1 MFGLANLQGLLP
13 VLVARAGFKD
23 SIPSVNELYQWP
35 CIWHIGGTTLCINR
49 VVILEFVAAALAAL
63 VFILAFRRPRI
74 VPRGGQNA
82 MEALYDFVAS
92 DVVEG
97 VIGRR
102 EGAVWQPYL
111 SILFLFA
118 LIISFFEV
126 IPVIQFP
133 VSSRI
138 AIPLILA
145 TGSWLVYNYAG
156 IKKKGFFG
164 YFKAVM
170 FPPGVPKPAYV
181 LLTPI
186 ELITALILRPAT
198 LAIRLFANF
207 FAGHVLL
214 TVFFVAT
221 AYLVALPATIPL
233 AIPALVLSI
242 FLVGLEIFIA
252 AVQAYVFTLLTAVY
266 ITLSVSEEH

>member
-1 MFGLANLQGLLP
+1 VLGLLH
-13 VLVARAGFKD
+13 VLAAREGFKD
-23 SIPSVNELYQWP
+23 TLPTVNELYQWP
-35 CIWHIGGTTLCINR
+35 CIWNLNIGGLNLCINK
-49 VVILEFVAAALAAL
+49 VVLLEFAVAALTAL
-63 VFILAFRRPRI
+63 VFILAFRKPKI
-74 VPRGGQNA
+74 VPRGGQNV
-82 MEALYDFVAS
+82 MEAMYDFVAK

-111 SILFLFA
+111 TILFLFA
-118 LIISFFEV
+118 LFVSLLEV
-126 IPVIQFP
+126 VPAVQFP

-138 AIPLILA
+138 SVPLILA
-145 TGSWLVYNYAG
+145 IGSWIIYNFAG
-156 IKKKGFFG
+156 IKKKGFVG
-164 YFKAVM
+164 YFKGVM
-170 FPPGVPKPAYV
+170 FPPGVPKAAYI

-186 ELITALILRPAT
+186 ELLTALVLRPAT

-214 TVFFVAT
+214 TVFFLAT
-221 AYLVALPATIPL
+221 AYLVAMPLTIPL
-233 AIPALVLSI
+233 GAAALALSV

-266 ITLSVSEEH
+266 VTLSVSEEH

>member
-1 MFGLANLQGLLP
+1 M
-13 VLVARAGFKD
+13 
-23 SIPSVNELYQWP
+23 
-35 CIWHIGGTTLCINR
+35 
-49 VVILEFVAAALAAL
+49 
-63 VFILAFRRPRI
+63 
-74 VPRGGQNA
+74 
-82 MEALYDFVAS
+82 
-92 DVVEG
+92 
-97 VIGRR
+97 
-102 EGAVWQPYL
+102 WQPYL
-111 SILFLFA
+111 TILFIFA
-118 LIISFFEV
+118 LIISWFEV
-126 IPVIQFP
+126 VPLVQFP

-156 IKKKGFFG
+156 IKKKGFVG

-221 AYLVALPATIPL
+221 AYLVASPATIPL
-233 AIPALVLSI
+233 AIPALVLSV

>member
-1 MFGLANLQGLLP
+1 VLATLQGLLP
-13 VLVARAGFKD
+13 TILAARPGFKD
-23 SIPSVNELYQWP
+23 EIPSVNELYQWP
-35 CIWHIGGTTLCINR
+35 CIWHFGGSTLCINR
-49 VVILEFVAAALAAL
+49 VVILEFLVAALTAL
-63 VFILAFRRPRI
+63 VFILAFRKPKV
-74 VPRGGQNA
+74 VPRGGQNV
-82 MEALYDFVAS
+82 MEAMYDFVAS

-111 SILFLFA
+111 TILFVFA
-118 LIISFFEV
+118 AIISLFEV
-126 IPVIQFP
+126 VPLIQFP

-156 IKKKGFFG
+156 IKKKGFVG
-164 YFKAVM
+164 YFKGVM

-214 TVFFVAT
+214 TVFFVAA

-233 AIPALVLSI
+233 FVPALVVAM

>member
-1 MFGLANLQGLLP
+1 MLAWLHALLP
-13 VLVARAGFKD
+13 AVLADRPGFKNT
-23 SIPSVNELYQWP
+23 IPSVNELYQWP
-35 CIWHIGGTTLCINR
+35 CIWHVGGSTLCINR
-49 VVILEFVAAALAAL
+49 VVILEFLVAGVTALAFL
-63 VFILAFRRPRI
+63 LAFRKPKV

-82 MEALYDFVAS
+82 MEAVYDFVAS

-102 EGAVWQPYL
+102 EGAQWQPYL
-111 SILFLFA
+111 TILFMFA
-118 LIISFFEV
+118 LFISLFEV
-126 IPVIQFP
+126 IPIIQFP
-133 VSSRI
+133 ISSRI

-145 TGSWLVYNYAG
+145 TGSWLIYNYAG
-156 IKKKGFFG
+156 IKKKGFVG
-164 YFKAVM
+164 YFKGVM
-170 FPPGVPKPAYV
+170 FPPGVPKPAYI